1 MYLQDPSPGGM
12 RLLLQWMNELCRKD
26 RDVDLTIISMAQE
39 DKLQTAHLLCAGI
52 SHAEVAMRL
61 ACGVQQPDP
70 PMALA
75 GPNPNRWDL
84 HVPIRADQLLI
95 KIF

>member
-1 MYLQDPSPGGM
+1 MYQRDPSPGGM
-12 RLLLQWMNELCRKD
+12 HLLLRWTNELCRKD
-26 RDVDLTIISMAQE
+26 RDVDLTIISISQE
-39 DKLQTAHLLCAGI
+39 DKVQTAHLLRAGI
-52 SHAEVAMRL
+52 SHAVLVMRL
-61 ACGVQQPDP
+61 DP

-75 GPNPNRWDL
+75 GLNPNRWDL